1 MNRHNATHQI
11 ATHQRREAT
20 IKSMASKDPSKSK
33 GCARPSKDEA
43 LAFASPNK
51 HYHIA
56 DSQRKYYDILQWV
69 YENRS
74 NPGVKVS
81 LL

>member
-1 MNRHNATHQI
+1 
-11 ATHQRREAT
+11 
-20 IKSMASKDPSKSK
+20 MASKDPSKSK
-33 GCARPSKDEA
+33 GRVGPSKDEA
-43 LAFASPNK
+43 LTFASPNK

-56 DSQRKYYDILQWV
+56 DSQWKYYDILQWV